1 MPASIKKRAQNDD
14 DVVGQAGWLFTD
26 LLLGLVIVFLAT
38 ASFQVFGNTGV
49 AGCAEY
55 EKTYFPVPLLA
66 RFTNVDEAKN
76 QIKNKMDA
84 YASENFGSQ
93 NNRRDYQ
100 VAVALVY
107 GYYEPGTQQAG
118 DGQRFAYSFYMNSL
132 RKAQPDFFPSVT
144 GPSLNET
151 EDTNVRFY
159 GAPPDNEG
167 KRVPNRGVY
176 LELFFIYDK
185 CAIQTGE

>member
-1 MPASIKKRAQNDD
+1 MPASRAKYSQDED
-14 DVVGQAGWLFTD
+14 DVVGLAGWLFTD

-38 ASFQVFGNTGV
+38 ASFQVFGNTGEV
-49 AGCAEY
+49 TCSEY

-66 RFTNVDEAKN
+66 RYTDETEAGN

-84 YASENFGSQ
+84 FARKNFGEE
-93 NNRRDYQ
+93 NNLGNYK

-107 GYYEPGTQQAG
+107 GYYEPGNQQAG
-118 DGQRFAYSFYMNSL
+118 DGQRFAFRFYMNSL
-132 RKAQPDFFPSVT
+132 RKTQPDYFPNVK

-176 LELFFIYDK
+176 IELFFIYDT
-185 CAIQTGE
+185 CAIGTGA

>member
-38 ASFQVFGNTGV
+38 ASFQVFGNTGE
-49 AGCAEY
+49 ATCTEY

-66 RFTNVDEAKN
+66 RFTNEDEARN
-76 QIKNKMDA
+76 QIKSKMDA
-84 YASENFGSQ
+84 FGSD
-93 NNRRDYQ
+93 NNLRDYQ

-118 DGQRFAYSFYMNSL
+118 DGQRFAFSFYMNSL
-132 RKAQPDFFPSVT
+132 RQAQPDFFPSVK

-176 LELFFIYDK
+176 IELFFIYDK
-185 CAIQTGE
+185 CAIQTGA